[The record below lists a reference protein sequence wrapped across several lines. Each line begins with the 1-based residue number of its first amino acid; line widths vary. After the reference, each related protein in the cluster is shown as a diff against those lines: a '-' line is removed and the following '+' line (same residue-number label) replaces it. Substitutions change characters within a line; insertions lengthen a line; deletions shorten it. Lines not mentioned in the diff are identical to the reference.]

1 MELHLHTE
9 YIGRSRG
16 GSVTEKVD
24 YVLRQGK
31 SVNKPDKVVEVFQLN
46 MPTWAES
53 SNHFWRALEKRT
65 TRKNA
70 MLAFYGDIAFP
81 RELNVEACVQLARR
95 YLSYVCV
102 FSAQG
107 AYGGAVTCTA
117 AIHEGK
123 AGGGSAAGNMH
134 LHVVFSTTIN
144 DGVSRT
150 ETQYFARANRKK
162 MSSSGAP
169 RSRNMGTKPWLK
181 HLRETFAAMCNS
193 MLASHAPLA
202 SRVEHLSYKRRGVVR
217 IPKIHVGAY
226 ETQLHRSGKFSF
238 RFWVNQQIEKMNM
251 HLKRRQWGLKMREI
265 ELKDMQR
272 SIDERRRY
280 LEKVAQE
287 MKLFTDKLI
296 VGQQIDREGPM
307 GIVFF
312 DDESSID
319 DDYPDIDQ
327 AQAHCSR
334 LNQMHREWVFAV
346 AGARLV
352 GVNSLDGAALLMGP
366 STLALRVDERHKVP
380 DADSRE
386 RSILKTFSLCWD
398 ELGRPKNK
406 RFTALRS
413 KAGDIADM
421 IRRVQGGLPIQTVLR
436 GEDLEGS
443 IPGSHTSPPLN
454 RGETG
459 PSNLP
464 RLRP

>member
-24 YVLRQGK
+24 YVLREGK
-31 SVNKPDKVVEVFQLN
+31 SVNKPDMVVEVFQLN
-46 MPTWAES
+46 MPSWATS
-53 SNHFWRALEKRT
+53 PAHFWRALEKRT

-107 AYGGAVTCTA
+107 AYGCAVTCTA

-134 LHVVFSTTIN
+134 LHFVFSTTIN

-162 MSSSGAP
+162 TSSSGAP
-169 RSRNMGTKPWLK
+169 RSRNMGTKPWLR
-181 HLRETFAAMCNS
+181 HLRETFAQMCNS

-265 ELKDMQR
+265 ELKDLQR

-287 MKLFTDKLI
+287 MKLFMDQLI
-296 VGQQIDREGPM
+296 VGRQIEREGPM
-307 GIVFF
+307 GIVCF
-312 DDESSID
+312 DDESSIHHG
-319 DDYPDIDQ
+319 YPDSDQ
-327 AQAHCSR
+327 AQAQCTR
-334 LNQMHREWVFAV
+334 LNQTHRNWAFAV
-346 AGARLV
+346 VGERLV
-352 GVNSLDGAALLMGP
+352 GVNSLDGAALLIGP
-366 STLALRVDERHKVP
+366 STVALKFDRSHEVSDVDR
-380 DADSRE
+380 RE
-386 RSILKTFSLCWD
+386 RSILKTFSACWD
-398 ELGRPKNK
+398 ELGRPKKK
-406 RFTALRS
+406 RFTTLRAES
-413 KAGDIADM
+413 GDIADM
-421 IRRVQGGLPIQTVLR
+421 IRRVQGGLSTQAVLQ
-436 GEDLEGS
+436 GDGLERRNLGL
-443 IPGSHTSPPLN
+443 GASPPLN
-454 RGETG
+454 RGETR